1 MTVYFGVHEDGIE
14 KSYVFLTQ
22 ESFLRE
28 LSKPGNALPRY
39 DARMAWN
46 VAEEGDKERFTFFS
60 GAAAYICWQAFLSHT
75 KIDRLEVY
83 VYIAPQLLKEPKP
96 AAVYSH
102 IKNLGF
108 HAEEYGRFSGFVNE
122 KEGSIMRFYNNIMPF
137 HILISSDVEDLR
149 NWEGV
154 GILYGM
160 AGDWDGYSI
169 LDTAS
174 ETTMANTIAS
184 IADLS
189 IRRLSDPIFPAIIGA
204 RHINTTDILD
214 KTDAQRYGLSIPCFR
229 IWNNVIPVSDEEYD
243 LYTHDANFG
252 KYRVVK
258 NISERLKY
266 PEKHGISRELADK
279 CIKSLGVEKI
289 WEC

>member
-46 VAEEGDKERFTFFS
+46 V
-60 GAAAYICWQAFLSHT
+60 
-75 KIDRLEVY
+75 
-83 VYIAPQLLKEPKP
+83 
-96 AAVYSH
+96 
-102 IKNLGF
+102 
-108 HAEEYGRFSGFVNE
+108 AEEYGRFSGFVNE